1 MGSLNVIETLSKLV
15 LETERLSIRAVEEN
29 DLEAIS
35 EIHMDDQVNHYLP
48 YKTWTCWNDAL
59 KWYDNVEDRRA
70 NNDAE
75 QFVIVRKNDL
85 SIVGTCIVFNF
96 KLLDHS
102 CEIGYVLNRAYWQH
116 GYMLEA
122 MSSFTSELMS
132 HPNVRSLR
140 AVVNS
145 QNKSSLRLLSKLK
158 FELTATL
165 MEGNTGVSHL
175 YLRTLPR
182 APYD

>member
-15 LETERLSIRAVEEN
+15 LETERLSIRAVEKN

-102 CEIGYVLNRAYWQH
+102 CEIGYVLN
-116 GYMLEA
+116 
-122 MSSFTSELMS
+122 SFTSELMS

>member
-15 LETERLSIRAVEEN
+15 LETERLSIRAVEKN

-102 CEIGYVLNRAYWQH
+102 CEIGYVLN
-116 GYMLEA
+116 
-122 MSSFTSELMS
+122 
-132 HPNVRSLR
+132 
-140 AVVNS
+140 

>member
-15 LETERLSIRAVEEN
+15 LETERLSIRAVEKN

-59 KWYDNVEDRRA
+59 KWYDNVED
-70 NNDAE
+70 
-75 QFVIVRKNDL
+75 L
-85 SIVGTCIVFNF
+85 
-96 KLLDHS
+96 
-102 CEIGYVLNRAYWQH
+102 GYVLNRAYWQH